1 MTNGLTFYSIEA
13 MKTIPSS
20 LFFYAVLAGIYT
32 IFLTLDAQ
40 ARGESPNWYTDSFYL
55 LHEDHHTQ
63 PTAAVGAD
71 ADPEVTEQLVNLSRP
86 DVIQIHA
93 KGNPGWTTYPSK
105 IGHVPPKLARDVL
118 GLWRDVARRNDYHWS
133 IYYNIGRDG
142 EIMKRRPGWNRS
154 RRDDSEWDRALCYH
168 SGVAEGYL
176 WPMIEEIMAGYNP
189 DGFWF
194 DGSVFTVHPCFCP
207 ACRVRLKADTG
218 LDLPETRKGASWSA
232 LHEVQRKIYR
242 EFIHNT
248 CERIHNIDPNC
259 LVSFNWAYS
268 LRMPEKPDPGI
279 AYLTGDIANRV
290 EALSAEAH
298 WYDGVGLPFD
308 LMTTGYTFVDAKDGK
323 VRKLPKPVPQI
334 QQEIAVVIANGG
346 RFNVWDNP
354 SGTSAIDPNLH
365 QFYGRVVAPFLR
377 SRQKWCLGS
386 QRVPDVSLLHN
397 SAAHYALADRTAN
410 SFNRADPPIDGT
422 ADALTRLHL
431 NYEIVGD
438 WRLREQDIRS
448 DLLIVENPAAL
459 AEADVTTIIRFVESG
474 GRVLITG
481 IGIQHDDRL
490 RDVFGL
496 AKIDQAVKPVR
507 FTSVIGDKRYTF
519 VQNLFKAK
527 TSTAEAQLHVTD
539 GEGRIWPLLTRNRYG
554 RGVACYVSV
563 PILSGSAKQKVPFD
577 LIREIMNTVYPR
589 ERRHVRTESPSYV
602 EVVLRRKGNQY
613 ILHLVNMAPGER
625 SYAPRRGY
633 YQPVTIS
640 SLPAIE
646 PHTIVVRV
654 PRKPQTVMLQPE
666 GVSLVQWTY
675 RDGRLELH
683 VPTFEVHRMIV
694 VQFTE
699 QEYRL

>member
-1 MTNGLTFYSIEA
+1 
-13 MKTIPSS
+13 MKTIQSR
-20 LFFYAVLAGIYT
+20 LFYAILASVYA
-32 IFLTLDAQ
+32 IFSLSGAQ

-55 LHEDHHTQ
+55 LHEDHHTN

-71 ADPEVTEQLVNLSRP
+71 ADPEVTERLVNLSRP

-118 GLWRDVARRNDYHWS
+118 GLWRDVARRNGYHWS

-142 EIMKRRPGWNRS
+142 EIMKHRPEWNRS
-154 RRDDSEWDRALCYH
+154 RQDGSEWDRALCYH

-176 WPMIEEIMAGYNP
+176 WPMIEEIMADYNP

-194 DGSVFTVHPCFCP
+194 DGSVFTIHPCFCP
-207 ACRVRLKADTG
+207 ACRKRLKADTG
-218 LDLPETRKGASWSA
+218 LDLPRIRNGTDWSE
-232 LHEVQRKIYR
+232 LHEVQRKVYR
-242 EFIHNT
+242 EFIHRT

-290 EALSAEAH
+290 EGLSAEAH

-308 LMTTGYTFVDAKDGK
+308 LMTTGYTFVDADDGR
-323 VRKLPKPVPQI
+323 VRKLPKPAPQI

-346 RFNVWDNP
+346 RFNLWDNP
-354 SGTSAIDPNLH
+354 SSTSAIDPDLH
-365 QFYGRVVAPFLR
+365 RFYGRDVTPFLR

-386 QRVPDVSLLHN
+386 QRVPDVSLLHS

-410 SFNRADPPIDGT
+410 SFNRSNPQTDGAADV
-422 ADALTRLHL
+422 LTRLHL
-431 NYEIVGD
+431 NYEMVGD
-438 WRLREQDIRS
+438 WRLHEQDVHS
-448 DLLIVENPAAL
+448 GLLIVEHPAAL
-459 AEADVTTIIRFVESG
+459 AEADVTAIIRFVESG

-481 IGIQHDDRL
+481 MGLQHDDRL

-496 AKIDQAVKPVR
+496 AKIDKAAKPVR
-507 FTSVIGDKRYTF
+507 LTSVIGDKSYTF
-519 VQNLFKAK
+519 VQNLFEAK

-539 GEGRIWPLLTRNRYG
+539 GEGGIWPLLTRNRYG

-563 PILSGSAKQKVPFD
+563 PMLSAFVKQKVPFE
-577 LIREIMNTVYPR
+577 LVREMMNTVYPC
-589 ERRHVRTESPSYV
+589 EHRHVRTKSPSHV

-613 ILHLVNMAPGER
+613 ILHLVNMAPGKR
-625 SYAPRRGY
+625 SYASKRGY
-633 YQPVTIS
+633 YRPVTIHN
-640 SLPAIE
+640 LPAVK
-646 PHTIVVRV
+646 PHKIIIRV
-654 PRKPQTVMLQPE
+654 PHKPKMITLQPE
-666 GVSLVQWTY
+666 GVSLEEWIY
-675 RDGRLELH
+675 RDGRLEFV
-683 VPTFEVHRMIV
+683 VPTFEVNRMIV
-694 VQFTE
+694 VQFAE
-699 QEYRL
+699 QEYHL